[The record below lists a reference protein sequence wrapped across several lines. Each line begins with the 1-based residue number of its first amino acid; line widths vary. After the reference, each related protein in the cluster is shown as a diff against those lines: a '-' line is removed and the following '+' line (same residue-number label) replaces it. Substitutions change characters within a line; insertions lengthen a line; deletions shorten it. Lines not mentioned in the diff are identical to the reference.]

1 MNLQTHHMQRI
12 SQQLTY
18 GSNTIEKVWA
28 GAYEFVTTNGQQT
41 KHTYLT
47 GIANWCQMIYWQ
59 ENLFKIL
66 KKLEKPK
73 IVQDEIYW
81 MDIY

>member
-47 GIANWCQMIYWQ
+47 GIAN
-59 ENLFKIL
+59 
-66 KKLEKPK
+66 
-73 IVQDEIYW
+73 
-81 MDIY
+81 